1 MSTTNSNPSSAKT
14 SAAKTQSPDL
24 YELFH
29 DGIQDIYWAE
39 THLLKALPKMIK
51 AASSQTIKAGIENH
65 LEETK
70 GQVNRLEEV
79 FSKLGEKAKAK
90 TCEAMKGILEEADE
104 LLSETKG
111 MKPAVIDVAIL
122 MASQKVEHYEIASYG
137 NLIGMAKVMGETE
150 IAALLTQTLAEE
162 NKASAL
168 LNTIAETEVNKKA
181 ASAK

>member
-1 MSTTNSNPSSAKT
+1 MSTTQSNSTSQNS

-39 THLLKALPKMIK
+39 SHLVKALPKMIK
-51 AASSQTIKAGIENH
+51 AASSSSIKAGIENH
-65 LEETK
+65 LKETT
-70 GQVNRLEEV
+70 GHVARLEEV
-79 FSKLGEKAKAK
+79 FAKLGEKAKAK
-90 TCEAMKGILEEADE
+90 TCEAMKGILEEAEE

-111 MKPAVIDVAIL
+111 MQPAVVDVAIL
-122 MASQKVEHYEIASYG
+122 MASQKVEHYEIATYG
-137 NLIGMAKVMGETE
+137 NLIGIAKVMGETE
-150 IAALLTQTLAEE
+150 IANLLTQTLSEE

-168 LNTIAETEVNKKA
+168 LNTIAENEVNKKA